1 MNYNIEPWHWLI
13 LGLILMVLE
22 IFIPSFTIFWF
33 GLAAVV
39 VSGLVW
45 LIPTLPIA
53 MQIFIW
59 VVLSVI
65 VMVLWFKFAKPALS
79 KDATNAGLSREAT
92 IGQVGMVI
100 QVLPEHNEAV
110 VRFPMPVLGADEWTC
125 RTLTPV
131 AVGDRVTV
139 TDILG
144 NQLVVQPNQSQ

>member
-45 LIPTLPIA
+45 LMPTLPVA

-79 KDATNAGLSREAT
+79 KDLTNAGLSREAT

-100 QVLPEHNEAV
+100 QILPEHNEAV

-125 RTLTPV
+125 RILASV

-144 NQLVVQPNQSQ
+144 NQLVVQPHQTK

>member
-1 MNYNIEPWHWLI
+1 MNYTIEPWHWLI

-65 VMVLWFKFAKPALS
+65 VMVL
-79 KDATNAGLSREAT
+79 GLN
-92 IGQVGMVI
+92 
-100 QVLPEHNEAV
+100 LPNLH
-110 VRFPMPVLGADEWTC
+110 FLK
-125 RTLTPV
+125 
-131 AVGDRVTV
+131 
-139 TDILG
+139 I
-144 NQLVVQPNQSQ
+144 

>member
-45 LIPTLPIA
+45 LIPTLPIP

-79 KDATNAGLSREAT
+79 KDLTNAGLSREAT

-125 RTLTPV
+125 RILSPV

-144 NQLVVQPNQSQ
+144 NQLVVQPHQTK